1 MIWVVLTINLLLDIV
16 NTFNVADWATLN
28 LSFMSIEFD

>member
-1 MIWVVLTINLLLDIV
+1 MGCTDHNLLLDIL

-28 LSFMSIEFD
+28 LSFMSIEFY